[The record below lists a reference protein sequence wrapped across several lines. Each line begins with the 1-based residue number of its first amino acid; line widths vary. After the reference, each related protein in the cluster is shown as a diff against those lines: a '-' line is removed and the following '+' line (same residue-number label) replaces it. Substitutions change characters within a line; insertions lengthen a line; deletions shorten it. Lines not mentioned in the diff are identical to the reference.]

1 MDVSFLPDLCASSG
15 PGSGRSWLYRE
26 SPDCEE
32 DGLMVA
38 EPAASSHTPQLIVFL
53 NFCLYM
59 GLFFQLLFF
68 LLFFYFLD
76 FTHISRIS
84 KCWVSVRRQGAGTS
98 HNLFGIPAKR
108 PLTQTQSSSA
118 APPLN
123 SFPAALLAL
132 APFALSSLHL
142 SPFPLVESD
151 SSRGNVPVYPQLSQD
166 VCPLFFSTH
175 AKTVFGSA

>member
-1 MDVSFLPDLCASSG
+1 MDVSFLPDLCVSSG

-38 EPAASSHTPQLIVFL
+38 KPAASSHTTADRVSELL
-53 NFCLYM
+53 T
-59 GLFFQLLFF
+59 FFPTALLST
-68 LLFFYFLD
+68 FFYFLD
-76 FTHISRIS
+76 FTRISRIS

-98 HNLFGIPAKR
+98 HNLFGVPAKR
-108 PLTQTQSSSA
+108 PLTRTQSSSA

-151 SSRGNVPVYPQLSQD
+151 SSRLRWRCTLLLSQ
-166 VCPLFFSTH
+166 CML
-175 AKTVFGSA
+175 G

>member
-15 PGSGRSWLYRE
+15 SGSGRSWLYRE

-32 DGLMVA
+32 DCLMVA
-38 EPAASSHTPQLIVFL
+38 KPAASSHSTADRVSELL
-53 NFCLYM
+53 SLY
-59 GLFFQLLFF
+59 GTFFPTALLST
-68 LLFFYFLD
+68 FFYFLD
-76 FTHISRIS
+76 FTRISGIS

-108 PLTQTQSSSA
+108 PLTQMQSSSA

-132 APFALSSLHL
+132 SPFAPSSLHL

-151 SSRGNVPVYPQLSQD
+151 SSRLRWR
-166 VCPLFFSTH
+166 
-175 AKTVFGSA
+175 